1 MRILS
6 LFVSTLWAQYNYHY
20 DLRTFNLGFNMA
32 ANYSQLKIEYH
43 NLSYAN
49 TTPTPKSILV
59 KGIPGIQ
66 LGLISNLKLH
76 KYFDIRFIPN
86 VSLQQRNLNFYLPDT
101 ILERKIEASYLN
113 LPLLLKYKS
122 QFYKG
127 YRVYVVGGIM
137 QSFNLISDKRVR
149 DNPDVIRI
157 EKQDFSW
164 VAGVGIDLYGDK
176 VKLSPELTY
185 SLSFRNVYDPTGT
198 RFGYVIKSLKMQTLT
213 LNLHFE

>member
-1 MRILS
+1 MQVS
-6 LFVSTLWAQYNYHY
+6 LLFGLAWAQYNYHY
-20 DLRTFNLGFNMA
+20 DLRNFNLGFNMA
-32 ANYSQLKIEYH
+32 ANYSQLKIEYG
-43 NLSYAN
+43 NLSYSD
-49 TTPTPKSILV
+49 TMPTPKSVLV
-59 KGIPGIQ
+59 RGIPGIQ

-76 KYFDIRFIPN
+76 KYFDLRFIPN
-86 VSLQQRNLNFYLPDT
+86 VSLQQRNLNFYLRDT
-101 ILERKIEASYLN
+101 VLQRKIEASYLN
-113 LPLLLKYKS
+113 LPLLVKYKS

-137 QSFNLISDKRVR
+137 QSFNLVSDKRVR
-149 DNPDVIRI
+149 DNPNLIRI

-185 SLSFRNVYDPTGT
+185 SLGFRNVYDPTGT